1 MTLMRLINIRALCIL
16 TMTLVVSGCAEEQA
30 KPVEAAPVT
39 SAAQISAQIEKR
51 LDEQK
56 AARDQAA
63 IAATEQADRER
74 LVGALQESLDK
85 WGNFYYSLP
94 GKTQKEVT
102 EIAAKMQALRA
113 EMAITPTN
121 SCTGSA
127 REVIFQGMDQ
137 VHAVLRDFAT
147 APPSANEELARRMGI
162 GEGIARRGSGDL
174 QTCLQATGRN

>member
-1 MTLMRLINIRALCIL
+1 MRLLTTRLLCAVALPIL
-16 TMTLVVSGCAEEQA
+16 LVACGEE
-30 KPVEAAPVT
+30 KPKAVEAVPVT
-39 SAAQISAQIEKR
+39 SAVQLSAEIEKR

-56 AARDQAA
+56 AARDRAA

-74 LVGALQESLDK
+74 LVGALQDPLDK
-85 WGNFYYSLP
+85 WGNFYYALP

-121 SCTGSA
+121 SCTGAA

-174 QTCLQATGRN
+174 QSCLQATGRN

>member
-1 MTLMRLINIRALCIL
+1 MNRKRLFTTRLLCAFTLLLLLAAC
-16 TMTLVVSGCAEEQA
+16 SEE
-30 KPVEAAPVT
+30 KPKAVEAAPIT
-39 SAAQISAQIEKR
+39 SAAQMSAQLEQR
-51 LDEQK
+51 LDEQN
-56 AARDQAA
+56 AARERAA
-63 IAATEQADRER
+63 LAATEQADRER

-121 SCTGSA
+121 SCTGAA

-174 QTCLQATGRN
+174 QSCLQATGRN